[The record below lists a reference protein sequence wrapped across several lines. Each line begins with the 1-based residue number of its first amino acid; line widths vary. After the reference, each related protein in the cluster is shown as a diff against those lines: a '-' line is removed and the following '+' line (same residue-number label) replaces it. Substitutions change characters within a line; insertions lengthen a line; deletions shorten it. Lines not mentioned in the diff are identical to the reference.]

1 MVVTPA
7 LAGLDCGGMTKR
19 DNHPD
24 PTMELSVSQL
34 VVPKPPGPPTN
45 LPVDDRSAWG
55 QLVVGAD
62 EFAPAPKLPHAPRRR
77 WPLVALAVVGLAG
90 GAFAVYWVTRD
101 DRPVPAP
108 GGATPAVV
116 PVASTPDAAVVGAA
130 AARDAAVELTVTPDA
145 AAAPIPNDAA
155 IDAISGVAAPIAPA
169 PAVSKQRPRPAKKPV
184 PKPKPAL
191 KQKRR

>member
-77 WPLVALAVVGLAG
+77 WPLVALAVVG
-90 GAFAVYWVTRD
+90 V
-101 DRPVPAP
+101 
-108 GGATPAVV
+108 
-116 PVASTPDAAVVGAA
+116 A